1 MAGKDG
7 SPLADL
13 LGIEHLKVTGDHALA
28 RLAVRDAIKTPTG
41 VVHSGA
47 ILSLADNCA
56 TVMANRAN
64 HGDGGTGPNPGAFMV
79 LIDLHSTML
88 GNQSDGELRAEARVV
103 RCGRRV
109 TVIRTVVTG
118 TAGKAL
124 AEVTTTHIPA

>member
-1 MAGKDG
+1 M
-7 SPLADL
+7 
-13 LGIEHLKVTGDHALA
+13 
-28 RLAVRDAIKTPTG
+28 RDAHKTPTG
-41 VVHSGA
+41 VVHSGT

-64 HGDGGTGPNPGAFMV
+64 GDGPNPGAFMV

-88 GNQSDGELRAEARVV
+88 GNQSDGVLRAESRVV

-109 TVIRTVVTG
+109 TVIRTLVTG
-118 TAGKAL
+118 AGGKTL

>member
-1 MAGKDG
+1 MAGKGG

-13 LGIEHLKVTGDHALA
+13 LGIEHGEVTAEHALA
-28 RLAVRDAIKTPTG
+28 RLPVRDAHKTPTG
-41 VVHSGA
+41 VVHSGT

-64 HGDGGTGPNPGAFMV
+64 HGADGEGPNPGAFMV

-88 GNQSDGELRAEARVV
+88 GNQSDGELLAEARVV

-109 TVIRTVVTG
+109 TVIRTRVTG
-118 TAGKAL
+118 KDGKAL

>member
-1 MAGKDG
+1 MTEN

-13 LGIEHLKVTGDHALA
+13 LGIETVEGSTERTVA
-28 RLAVRDAIKTPTG
+28 RLTIRNDHKTPTG
-41 VVHSGA
+41 VIHSGT

-56 TVMANRAN
+56 TFMANRAN
-64 HGDGGTGPNPGAFMV
+64 NDGPNPGAFMV
-79 LIDLHSTML
+79 LVDLHSTML
-88 GNQSDGELRAEARVV
+88 GNQSDGVLTAESRVV

-118 TAGKAL
+118 GNEKTL

>member
-1 MAGKDG
+1 MTENC
-7 SPLADL
+7 PLADL
-13 LGIEHLKVTGDHALA
+13 LGIETVEDSAERVVARPTVREDH
-28 RLAVRDAIKTPTG
+28 KTPTG

-56 TVMANRAN
+56 TFMANRAN
-64 HGDGGTGPNPGAFMV
+64 NDGPNPDAFMV

-88 GNQSDGELRAEARVV
+88 GNQSEGVLTAESRVV

-118 TAGKAL
+118 GNEKTL
-124 AEVTTTHIPA
+124 ADVTTTHIPA

>member
-1 MAGKDG
+1 MTENCT
-7 SPLADL
+7 LADL
-13 LGIEHLKVTGDHALA
+13 LGIETVEDSAERVVA
-28 RLAVRDAIKTPTG
+28 RLTIREYHKTPTG

-56 TVMANRAN
+56 TFMANRAN
-64 HGDGGTGPNPGAFMV
+64 NDGPNPDAFMV

-88 GNQSDGELRAEARVV
+88 GNQSEGVLTAESRVV

-118 TAGKAL
+118 GNEKTL
-124 AEVTTTHIPA
+124 ADVTTTHIPA

>member
-1 MAGKDG
+1 MTENC
-7 SPLADL
+7 PLADL
-13 LGIEHLKVTGDHALA
+13 LGIETVEDSAERVVA
-28 RLAVRDAIKTPTG
+28 RLTIREYHKTPTG

-56 TVMANRAN
+56 TFMANRAN
-64 HGDGGTGPNPGAFMV
+64 NDGPNPDAFMV

-88 GNQSDGELRAEARVV
+88 GNQSEGVLTAESRVV

-118 TAGKAL
+118 GNEKTL
-124 AEVTTTHIPA
+124 ADVTTTHIPA

>member
-1 MAGKDG
+1 MTEQ
-7 SPLADL
+7 SPLAEL
-13 LGIEHLKVTGDHALA
+13 LGIEMLEDTADHASA
-28 RLAVRDAIKTPTG
+28 RLEVRDAHKTPTG
-41 VVHSGA
+41 VVHSGT

-64 HGDGGTGPNPGAFMV
+64 GGAFMV

-88 GNQSDGELRAEARVV
+88 GNQSDGVLRAESRVV

-118 TAGKAL
+118 AQDKTL

>member
-1 MAGKDG
+1 MTEQSA
-7 SPLADL
+7 LADL
-13 LGIEHLKVTGDHALA
+13 LGIEMLED
-28 RLAVRDAIKTPTG
+28 TPTYATAELQIRDTHKMPTG
-41 VVHSGA
+41 FVHSGT

-64 HGDGGTGPNPGAFMV
+64 AEGPNPGAFMV

-88 GNQSDGELRAEARVV
+88 GNQSEGVLKAKSEVV

-109 TVIRTVVTG
+109 TVIRTVVSG
-118 TAGKAL
+118 EEDKSL

>member
-1 MAGKDG
+1 MAPKGG

-13 LGIEHLKVTGDHALA
+13 LGIEHVEATAEHAIA
-28 RLAVRDAIKTPTG
+28 RLAVRDDHKTPTG
-41 VVHSGA
+41 VVHSGT

-64 HGDGGTGPNPGAFMV
+64 HGMDGKGPNPGAFMV

-88 GNQSDGELRAEARVV
+88 GNQSDGEMLAESRVV

-118 TAGKAL
+118 TGGKTL

>member
-1 MAGKDG
+1 MTEQ
-7 SPLADL
+7 SPLAEL
-13 LGIEHLKVTGDHALA
+13 LGIEMLEDAADRASA
-28 RLAVRDAIKTPTG
+28 RLEVRDAHKTPTG
-41 VVHSGA
+41 VVHSGT

-64 HGDGGTGPNPGAFMV
+64 GDGPNPGAFMV

-88 GNQSDGELRAEARVV
+88 GNQSDGVLRAESRLV

-118 TAGKAL
+118 AGDKTL

>member
-1 MAGKDG
+1 MTEN

-13 LGIEHLKVTGDHALA
+13 LGIETVEDSAERAVA
-28 RLAVRDAIKTPTG
+28 RLTIREEHKTPTG

-56 TVMANRAN
+56 TFMANRSN
-64 HGDGGTGPNPGAFMV
+64 NDGPNPGAFMV

-88 GNQSDGELRAEARVV
+88 GNQSEGVLTAESRVV

-109 TVIRTVVTG
+109 TVIPTVVTG
-118 TAGKAL
+118 GKEKAP
-124 AEVTTTHIPA
+124 ADVTTTYIPA